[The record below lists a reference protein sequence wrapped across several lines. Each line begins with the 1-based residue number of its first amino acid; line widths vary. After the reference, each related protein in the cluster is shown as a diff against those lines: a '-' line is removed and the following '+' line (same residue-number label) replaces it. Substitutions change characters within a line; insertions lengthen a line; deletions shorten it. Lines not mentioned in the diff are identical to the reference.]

1 MVEYSASF
9 ASVKAGRITALPR
22 AFTGEGLGMSRRS
35 SMYMLRALSSASTAC
50 TRASSASSPK
60 VLASGTSGKSTRMVP
75 LVSRFRMTG
84 YRNMM
89 SPLFQTEILLDF
101 VFQPI
106 ADFLLSVHRQDGRLL
121 AKPNLEMAALGGS
134 KRASFAAPAISRIP
148 WLSRSQGNTNVA
160 LPTELLRWGPGL
172 RGVRIAD
179 RVAATSVPAG
189 DHGATEL
196 RCRRIRRVFD
206 FAGEAR

>member
-1 MVEYSASF
+1 
-9 ASVKAGRITALPR
+9 
-22 AFTGEGLGMSRRS
+22 
-35 SMYMLRALSSASTAC
+35 
-50 TRASSASSPK
+50 
-60 VLASGTSGKSTRMVP
+60 
-75 LVSRFRMTG
+75 
-84 YRNMM
+84 M

-206 FAGEAR
+206 FDGEALPESRKSRLDLIESRTTIEVEQPVDSGLRDA